1 MLEVL
6 LDIQANSLNKDGKP
20 TGKTERCAGIASD
33 VFIYAGARG

>member
-20 TGKTERCAGIASD
+20 TDKAER
-33 VFIYAGARG
+33 